1 MNTFEND
8 QVARRY
14 EELHELETQGVV
26 AYPYSFPKTYD
37 AAAARALFRDDA
49 PEPLQAAIAGRVVA
63 IRRMGKAS
71 FFHLQDD
78 SGRIQIYLKKDDLPN
93 YDHLKLFDIGD
104 IIGVQG
110 FMFRTRTGEI
120 SLHAQSVQMLTKC
133 LVPLPVPKEETDE
146 HGNRIVHDQFADK
159 ELRYR
164 QRYLDLAVNPHVRDT
179 FRKRAQIIT
188 TIRRYLDQRGYLEV
202 ETPVLHTMY
211 GGAAAR
217 PFSTHLN
224 ALNIPLYL
232 RISLELNL
240 KRLIV
245 GGFEGVYELGKNFRN
260 EGIDKTHNPEF
271 TMLELY
277 VAYKDYLWMM
287 EMVEEMLNEVVLA
300 VNGSLRVRTAAGE
313 LNFTRPFRRATMH
326 ELIYEYTGHRIDG
339 MDADALRTVARE
351 LHIAVD
357 GTMGTGKIIDE
368 LFSQRVQ
375 PNLIQPTFV
384 MDYPTEMVPLAKRH
398 RSKPGLVE
406 SWELIVNGQ
415 ELAPCFSELND
426 PRDQRERFA
435 EQAKLRAAGD
445 DEAMLIDNDFLYAL
459 EVGMPPAA
467 GLGVGIDRLTMLL
480 TGEES
485 IRDVI
490 FFPMMRPEER
500 RAATAADSPTNA
512 NTAPSETA
520 ATNSERGEWE
530 GGDRVE

>member
-14 EELHELETQGVV
+14 EELHELETEGVV
-26 AYPYSFPKTYD
+26 AYPYSFPKTFD
-37 AAAARALFRDDA
+37 TAAARALFQDDT
-49 PEPLQAAIAGRVVA
+49 PQPLQVAVAGRVVA

-78 SGRIQIYLKKDDLPN
+78 SGRLQIYLKKDDLPN
-93 YDHLKLFDIGD
+93 YDHLKLYDIGD
-104 IIGVQG
+104 IIGVHG
-110 FMFRTRTGEI
+110 YMFRTRTGEV
-120 SLHAQSVQMLTKC
+120 SVHAQAVQMLTKC

-146 HGNRIVHDQFADK
+146 RGNRIIHDQFADK

-164 QRYLDLAVNPHVRDT
+164 QRYLDLAVNPQVRDT
-179 FRKRAQIIT
+179 FRKRAKIIT
-188 TIRRYLDQRGYLEV
+188 TMRRYLDQRGYLEV

-224 ALNIPLYL
+224 ALSIPLYL

-277 VAYKDYLWMM
+277 VAYKDYLWML

-300 VNGSLRVRTAAGE
+300 VNGSLHVKTASGE

-339 MDADALRTVARE
+339 MDADALRNVANQ
-351 LHIAVD
+351 LHIGVD
-357 GTMGTGKIIDE
+357 ASMGAGKIIDE
-368 LFSQRVQ
+368 IFSERVQ
-375 PNLIQPTFV
+375 PHLIQPTFV
-384 MDYPTEMVPLAKRH
+384 MDFPTEMVPLAKRH

-445 DEAMLIDNDFLYAL
+445 DEAMLIDHDFLYAL

-480 TGEES
+480 TGQES

-490 FFPMMRPEER
+490 FFPMMRPEEKR
-500 RAATAADSPTNA
+500 PAAENPNAAAASPSEAAATD
-512 NTAPSETA
+512 
-520 ATNSERGEWE
+520 SERGEWD

>member
-1 MNTFEND
+1 M
-8 QVARRY
+8 
-14 EELHELETQGVV
+14 
-26 AYPYSFPKTYD
+26 
-37 AAAARALFRDDA
+37 
-49 PEPLQAAIAGRVVA
+49 
-63 IRRMGKAS
+63 
-71 FFHLQDD
+71 
-78 SGRIQIYLKKDDLPN
+78 
-93 YDHLKLFDIGD
+93 
-104 IIGVQG
+104 
-110 FMFRTRTGEI
+110 
-120 SLHAQSVQMLTKC
+120 
-133 LVPLPVPKEETDE
+133 
-146 HGNRIVHDQFADK
+146 
-159 ELRYR
+159 
-164 QRYLDLAVNPHVRDT
+164 
-179 FRKRAQIIT
+179 
-188 TIRRYLDQRGYLEV
+188 
-202 ETPVLHTMY
+202 LHTMY

-224 ALNIPLYL
+224 ALSIPLYL

-277 VAYKDYLWMM
+277 VAYKDYLWML

-300 VNGSLRVRTAAGE
+300 VNGSLHVKTASGE

-339 MDADALRTVARE
+339 MDADALRNVANQ
-351 LHIAVD
+351 LHIGVD
-357 GTMGTGKIIDE
+357 ASMGAGKIIDE
-368 LFSQRVQ
+368 IFSERVQ
-375 PNLIQPTFV
+375 PHLIQPTFV
-384 MDYPTEMVPLAKRH
+384 MDFPTEMVPLAKRH

-445 DEAMLIDNDFLYAL
+445 DEAMLIDHDFLYAL

-480 TGEES
+480 TGQES

-490 FFPMMRPEER
+490 FFPMMRPEEKR
-500 RAATAADSPTNA
+500 PAAENPNAAAASPSEAAATD
-512 NTAPSETA
+512 
-520 ATNSERGEWE
+520 SERGEWD